1 MSQCRHRI
9 SELEADHPIPKLA
22 RKVVTGDQALV
33 AFVTLTKGCHV
44 ARHQH
49 ASEQIAIMRHGS
61 ARWTVGEEGSADYE
75 EFLARPGD
83 VIVLRANVPHSVD
96 AEEDTE
102 IIDVLTPIGPMG
114 VDSQVDASGVT
125 VQ

>member
-1 MSQCRHRI
+1 MSQCRYRI
-9 SELEADHPIPKLA
+9 SELEADHPIPRLS
-22 RKVVTGDQALV
+22 RKVVVGDQAMV

-44 ARHQH
+44 ALHSH
-49 ASEQIAIMRHGS
+49 ASEQIAVMRHGL
-61 ARWTVGEEGSADYE
+61 ARWKVGDE

-83 VIVLRANVPHSVD
+83 VIVLRAHVPHSVD

-102 IIDVLTPIGPMG
+102 IIDILSPIGPMG
-114 VDSQVDASGVT
+114 VDSQVDANSVS